1 MRQSEITRLTGETD
15 IRLKLELDGSGKSEI
30 NTGVGFL
37 DHMLAAFAKHARF
50 DLAVCCKGDT
60 QVDDHHS
67 VEDVGIALGQA
78 FLEALGDK
86 KGISRFGCFLLPMD
100 EALVMSAADI
110 SGRAHL
116 EFDVPMPCQ
125 KVGSFDT
132 ELVKE
137 FFLGFVRSARITLH
151 LKLMSGENTHHIIEA
166 AFKSAARSLKQ
177 AVSPDAA
184 FPDDVP
190 STKGVL

>member
-1 MRQSEITRLTGETD
+1 MRQATIERNTRETK
-15 IRLKLELDGSGKSEI
+15 IGLSLNLDGTGKADI
-30 NTGVGFL
+30 DTGVGFL
-37 DHMLAAFAKHARF
+37 NHMLELLAFHGQF
-50 DLAVCCKGDT
+50 DLTVKCRGDT

-67 VEDVGIALGQA
+67 VEDIGIAFGQA
-78 FLEALGDK
+78 FAEALGDK
-86 KGISRFGCFLLPMD
+86 KGIVRYGNFLLPMD

-137 FFLGFVRSARITLH
+137 FFLGFVRSAGITLH